1 MSLMKKCKRYLLI
14 MLIISA
20 FLMMANQ
27 LTIKQGNPGREPIIE
42 GRAAILSSDENVTY
56 VT

>member
-56 VT
+56 